1 MGLRQRMRF
10 FAPAAAAIFSAAF
23 TLPVSAAPAAPETF
37 PGAPGVI
44 TLSGKCAKLVVAKFD
59 ATKGCKNELA
69 SVTLANGLVTFI
81 FTSDGKALGFQGD
94 GAGIKPAS
102 NGNARLPLS
111 LVTTGVGNKM
121 TGEVKVAGFC
131 TFGNPYSGKPIA
143 IECTAES
150 KDSSFTGSFRT
161 GGKLVKKGK

>member
-1 MGLRQRMRF
+1 MKLSALAIAAF
-10 FAPAAAAIFSAAF
+10 STLTFAAAAQADDN
-23 TLPVSAAPAAPETF
+23 F

-44 TLSGKCAKLVVAKFD
+44 ALGGKCQKLVVAKFD
-59 ATKGCKNELA
+59 ATKGCKGELA
-69 SVTLANGLVTFI
+69 SVTLVNGTVTFI
-81 FTSDGKALGFQGD
+81 FTSDGKLLGFQGD
-94 GAGIKPAS
+94 GKGIKPAS

-131 TFGNPYSGKPIA
+131 TFGNPYAGKPMA

-150 KDSSFTGSFRT
+150 KDSAFTGSFRT
-161 GGKLVKKGK
+161 SGKAPTRKNGGK

>member
-1 MGLRQRMRF
+1 MKLSALVVAGLV
-10 FAPAAAAIFSAAF
+10 AAVLALPAAAA
-23 TLPVSAAPAAPETF
+23 PASPPETF

-44 TLSGKCAKLVVAKFD
+44 TLSGKCARLVVAKFD

-69 SVTLANGLVTFI
+69 SVTLANGSVTFI

-94 GAGIKPAS
+94 GSGIKPAS

-121 TGEVKVAGFC
+121 TGQVKVAGFC
-131 TFGNPYSGKPIA
+131 TFGNPYAGEPIA